1 MTVSRILI
9 RYEWTRTIK
18 LTSANCSP
26 DVDPVAQH
34 RFPSSH
40 GSLVT
45 RAVRSAQCR
54 KPRGLRL
61 SYKRHIQL
69 FLSPRIWFRAED
81 VPRTSISAQPHPATM
96 REIKIYQLYPIHF
109 PFQLSIIL
117 ILDLPIVGRCIFSR
131 QKSGR
136 AAELP
141 EDIQMKSCICHI
153 NQLDEHTKSTVDPA
167 CVDQRRK

>member
-18 LTSANCSP
+18 HTSANCSP

-69 FLSPRIWFRAED
+69 FLSPRIWFREGD

-96 REIKIYQLYPIHF
+96 REIKIYQLYPIHY

-117 ILDLPIVGRCIFSR
+117 ILDLQVPGRCLLSR
-131 QKSGR
+131 EKSER
-136 AAELP
+136 TAELA
-141 EDIQMKSCICHI
+141 EDIQMKSCIYHI
-153 NQLDEHTKSTVDPA
+153 IQQDDRKKDIVD
-167 CVDQRRK
+167 